1 MLTIIWYTYCEY
13 KSLLMKHIRLTFGSG
28 DRAVGRIAALCSM
41 GLEVMMKYAADF
53 RKLAREALKGH
64 WGIAV
69 LAGLVASLL
78 GAVDFGGPELN
89 IHIDNGRF
97 SMGLNIA
104 GQTVV
109 STDGW
114 HPVLTGVL
122 PWAIGISAAVTVGL
136 LILGSVIKLGY
147 ARFNLDLIDRQE
159 QPQTGKLFSYFPW
172 FTTAVAAQLWQ
183 TLFVFLWSLLLVIPG
198 IIASYSYAM
207 TQYILAE
214 NPELSAREAIARSK
228 QLMYG
233 NRGRLFCLH
242 LSFIGWGILCAFTF
256 GIGNLWLTPYAQAAE
271 AAFYREITH
280 QTPDGNYGEAR

>member
-1 MLTIIWYTYCEY
+1 MYCWN
-13 KSLLMKHIRLTFGSG
+13 TFGSNVGSG
-28 DRAVGRIAALCSM
+28 DQALGRIAALCSM
-41 GLEVMMKYAADF
+41 ELGVTMKYAADF
-53 RKLAREALKGH
+53 RRIAREALKGR

-69 LAGLVASLL
+69 LAGLLASLL
-78 GAVDFGGPELN
+78 GAVNAGGPELN
-89 IHIDNGRF
+89 IEINNGQF
-97 SMGLNIA
+97 SAGINIA
-104 GQTVV
+104 GQTVAT
-109 STDGW
+109 TDGW
-114 HPVLTGVL
+114 CSVLVGIM
-122 PWAIGISAAVTVGL
+122 PFAIAVSAIMIVGL
-136 LILGSVIKLGY
+136 LIVGSVIKLGY
-147 ARFNLDLIDRQE
+147 ARFNLDLIDRQG

-256 GIGNLWLTPYAQAAE
+256 GIGNLWLIPYAQAAE
-271 AAFYREITH
+271 AAFYREITQ
-280 QTPDGNYGEAR
+280 QTPDGNYGEAPWQNE